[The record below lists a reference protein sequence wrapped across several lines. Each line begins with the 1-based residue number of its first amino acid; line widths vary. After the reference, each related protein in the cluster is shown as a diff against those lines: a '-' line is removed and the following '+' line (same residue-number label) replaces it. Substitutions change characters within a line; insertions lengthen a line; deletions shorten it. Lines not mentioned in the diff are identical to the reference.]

1 MFVCCLCYTAYSEH
15 SQCALYPQMEH
26 LIIINQVRNQ
36 RLSVCMCV
44 FSFGGNKLKL
54 KALLS
59 HNNVASMFIATEH
72 HSIASN
78 ISWLQATMQW
88 ACNLNSISIEKGK
101 RHKQKKKQ
109 YLSFQEKKPLQIFN
123 RKMYEIASSAR
134 TPDIYIPFDSIRS
147 FMRPFSFSL
156 SFHFNF
162 ILFAFINVSF
172 INFNRQCC
180 FCSKVCWSLLNARHT
195 QTHNHWHCDWRFHK
209 CCFSVC
215 ITHVCAPKHN

>member
-1 MFVCCLCYTAYSEH
+1 MYSVCVLCVCYTAYSEH
-15 SQCALYPQMEH
+15 SHCALYPQMEH

-88 ACNLNSISIEKGK
+88 ACNLNSISIEMGK
-101 RHKQKKKQ
+101 RHRQKKNN
-109 YLSFQEKKPLQIFN
+109 I
-123 RKMYEIASSAR
+123 
-134 TPDIYIPFDSIRS
+134 
-147 FMRPFSFSL
+147 
-156 SFHFNF
+156 
-162 ILFAFINVSF
+162 
-172 INFNRQCC
+172 
-180 FCSKVCWSLLNARHT
+180 
-195 QTHNHWHCDWRFHK
+195 
-209 CCFSVC
+209 
-215 ITHVCAPKHN
+215 